1 MTKNFKRGAV
11 IAAASAAVLSMT
23 VATPSFAKGHGS
35 RNFQISTSSAATT
48 GQVNRV
54 APVAHTH
61 ASVSVTITAIPATVT
76 KVGQI
81 VRGAQFVA
89 YKLTDDAT
97 AIPATQPTT
106 GGKPLKVEAIVGT
119 DSVVRYALELDAPL
133 TAGTVKLAV
142 YNSAGVGAFVTV
154 TTDSAGVATATTSA
168 ALTTA
173 YAEPTK
179 PALGEGK
186 SVKGERGNM
195 FGRPPMGERQKMGR
209 GPIPAQ

>member
-35 RNFQISTSSAATT
+35 RNFQISSSSVATT
-48 GQVNRV
+48 GQVERV

-61 ASVSVTITAIPATVT
+61 ASVAVTITAIPSTVT
-76 KVGQI
+76 KVSQI

-89 YKLTDDAT
+89 YKLADDAT

-106 GGKPLKVEAIVGT
+106 GGKPVKVEAVVNT
-119 DSVVRYALELDAPL
+119 DSVVRYALELDAPA

-142 YNSAGVGAFVTV
+142 YNAAGVGAFVTV

-179 PALGEGK
+179 PAFGEGK
-186 SVKGERGNM
+186 SVKGERGKHE
-195 FGRPPMGERQKMGR
+195 GRQKMGR
-209 GPIPAQ
+209 GPIAPVSPAPTV

>member
-11 IAAASAAVLSMT
+11 FAASAAAVLSLA
-23 VATPSFAKGHGS
+23 VATPSFAHDMKGPRGP
-35 RNFQISTSSAATT
+35 QASSSDS
-48 GQVNRV
+48 QPERV
-54 APVAHTH
+54 APVAHIH
-61 ASVSVTITAIPATVT
+61 AELPVTLTAIPSTVT

-81 VRGAQFVA
+81 VRGAQFVT
-89 YKLTDDAT
+89 YKLADDAT
-97 AIPATQPTT
+97 AIPATKPTT
-106 GGKPLKVEAIVGT
+106 GGKPSKVVANVGT
-119 DSVVRYALELDAPL
+119 DGKISYALEIDAPK

-154 TTDSAGVATATTSA
+154 TTDSAGAATATTSA

-186 SVKGERGNM
+186 GKKGDRGERRGH
-195 FGRPPMGERQKMGR
+195 GDKMGR
-209 GPIPAQ
+209 GPITPIAPLAPTV